1 MRLAIMIIHL
11 FNYFMK
17 KFLKKFKWFVP
28 LVVVVASAITG
39 IDLTPVQKAVEETVN
54 DSTTVRQST
63 DELCD
68 SIVNDSVCYTPNSDC
83 YAK

>member
-17 KFLKKFKWFVP
+17 KFLKKFKWSIT

-39 IDLTPVQKAVEETVN
+39 IDLTPVQTAVEDVVN
-54 DSTTVRQST
+54 DSTYVRQST
-63 DELCD
+63 DELGD
-68 SIVNDSVCYTPNSDC
+68 SIVNDF
-83 YAK
+83 